1 MILQNIVTKTVEEV
15 EKRKQVIPIEKL
27 LTREKPILDLRKSL
41 KSTPENPYPILAEIK
56 KGSPSRGII
65 RPHFNPVEIGKIYNR
80 WADAISI
87 LTEPFFFKGSP
98 DYLRQVAREVEIPIL
113 RKDFIVDRYQIAEAY
128 SWGADGVLLIVAALE
143 QPQLKELYT
152 FAKEL
157 GLEVL
162 VEVHNREELER
173 ALELEPT
180 IVGFNHRD
188 LKTFQMNMELG
199 RELIP
204 LIPKGVVK
212 VAESGIN
219 SFQTIQYLHK
229 LGVDAFLIG
238 EHLMRQ
244 SDIGRELRRLKGLEE

>member
-1 MILQNIVTKTVEEV
+1 
-15 EKRKQVIPIEKL
+15 
-27 LTREKPILDLRKSL
+27 
-41 KSTPENPYPILAEIK
+41 
-56 KGSPSRGII
+56 
-65 RPHFNPVEIGKIYNR
+65 
-80 WADAISI
+80 
-87 LTEPFFFKGSP
+87 
-98 DYLRQVAREVEIPIL
+98 
-113 RKDFIVDRYQIAEAY
+113 VDRYQIAEAY
-128 SWGADGVLLIVAALE
+128 NWGADGVLLIVAALE

-162 VEVHNREELER
+162 VEVHNREELDR

-204 LIPKGVVK
+204 LIPEEVVK

-219 SFQTIQYLHK
+219 SFETIQTLHQI
-229 LGVDAFLIG
+229 GVDAFLIG

-244 SDIGRELRRLKGLEE
+244 ADIGRELRRLKGLEK

>member
-1 MILQNIVTKTVEEV
+1 MILQKIVAKTVEEV
-15 EKRKQVIPIEKL
+15 ERRKRIVPMERL
-27 LTREKPILDLRKSL
+27 LTRERPILDLRGAL

-56 KGSPSRGII
+56 KASPSRGVI
-65 RPHFNPVEIGKIYNR
+65 RPNFDPVEIGKIYNR

-87 LTEPFFFKGSP
+87 LTEPFFFQGSP
-98 DYLRQVAREVEIPIL
+98 EYLRQVAREVQIPIL
-113 RKDFIVDRYQIAEAY
+113 RKDFIVDQYQIAEAY
-128 SWGADGVLLIVAALE
+128 NWGADGVLLIVAALE

-162 VEVHNREELER
+162 VEVHNREELDR
-173 ALELEPT
+173 ALELKPT

-204 LIPKGVVK
+204 LIPEEVVK

-219 SFQTIQYLHK
+219 SFETIQTLHQI
-229 LGVDAFLIG
+229 GVDAFLIG

-244 SDIGRELRRLKGLEE
+244 ADIGRELRRLKGLEK